1 MTKRVT
7 KMVSEV
13 LIPRPYGIVGMIGDM
28 IRAVEIAL
36 LKESLGVIMS
46 EGSRAISKGLA
57 GGRAGASVTGQ
68 SAHA

>member
-1 MTKRVT
+1 
-7 KMVSEV
+7 
-13 LIPRPYGIVGMIGDM
+13 MIGDV

-57 GGRAGASVTGQ
+57 EAGLAHPLRASRLTHNPQASGPVLGL
-68 SAHA
+68 HR